1 MANIIGSWAS
11 FCGIVISMP
20 KTILFNIRV
29 LPLKQALKL
38 PFFFFFKV
46 RVLCVKRGI
55 VQLPGQIKP
64 FMIRFG
70 KGGTR
75 QVIENRKSLIYIGGG
90 SLIFKGAAGF
100 AAGFSLDCSSGE
112 LVFGQ
117 NFSTNRNAFISCSRG
132 ITLGDNV
139 MLGDN
144 CVIRDSDGHTV
155 YKDGHAKRSQK
166 PISIGNHVWIASHA
180 HILKGSVIPDNSIVA
195 YRSLVTRCFSTPNI
209 LIAGSP
215 AKEIQNGIS
224 WGVYNITEELQEIEN
239 E

>member
-38 PFFFFFKV
+38 PFFVWYKV

-100 AAGFSLDCSSGE
+100 AAGFSLDCSGN
-112 LVFGQ
+112 LTFGPH
-117 NFSTNRNAFISCSRG
+117 FSTNKNSFISCSRE
-132 ITLGDNV
+132 ITFGERV

-144 CVIRDSDGHTV
+144 VVIRDSDGHTV
-155 YKDGHAKRSQK
+155 YKDGKAKRSQK
-166 PISIGNHVWIASHA
+166 PITIGNHAWIASHS
-180 HILKGSVIPDNSIVA
+180 HILKGSHIPDDSIVA
-195 YRSLVTRCFSTPNI
+195 YRSLVTKQFYTPNS
-209 LIAGSP
+209 LIAGCP
-215 AKEIQNGIS
+215 AKEVQTGIS
-224 WGVYNITEELQEIEN
+224 WGRFNINEELEN
-239 E
+239 NE